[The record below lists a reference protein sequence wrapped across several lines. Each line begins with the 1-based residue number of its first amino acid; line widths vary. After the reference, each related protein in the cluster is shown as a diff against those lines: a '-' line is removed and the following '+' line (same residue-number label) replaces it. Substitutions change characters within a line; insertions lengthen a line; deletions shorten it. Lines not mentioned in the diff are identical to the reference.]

1 MSEAG
6 GARELQARADAILEA
21 FVGDVSAEEA
31 ALGLAWLLNR
41 AATRLHNVA
50 RAEAAVR
57 KEQPTWPAWAQLQNA
72 ARGLV
77 LQASTVRDLAG
88 RLATPREQAE
98 G

>member
-6 GARELQARADAILEA
+6 GARELQARADAALEA
-21 FVGDVSAEEA
+21 LVGQASAEEA

-50 RAEAAVR
+50 RAEAATR

-72 ARGLV
+72 SRGLV
-77 LQASTVRDLAG
+77 LQASTVRDLAA
-88 RLATPREQAE
+88 RLAAPHEQTD